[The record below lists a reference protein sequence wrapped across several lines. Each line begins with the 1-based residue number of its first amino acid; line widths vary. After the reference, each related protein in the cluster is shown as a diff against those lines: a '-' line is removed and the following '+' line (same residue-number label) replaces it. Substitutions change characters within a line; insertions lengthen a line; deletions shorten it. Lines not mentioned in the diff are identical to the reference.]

1 MLYAPRGSDG
11 SATPAKNEPV
21 SFPRQRVLEVR
32 LRVEKLPQSTLC
44 CSTPHNFAQKEGCR
58 TCRQRSAL
66 KRGQRR
72 RRLASFWRG
81 GIATEESHQ
90 CQHYLMQ
97 LTNVFTIAREGGP
110 SLLDEAEAR
119 VVEAVEGGRASAE
132 ALLKRGQVRAAILRS
147 QPTKHGE
154 HPLPFGAPRP

>member
-1 MLYAPRGSDG
+1 
-11 SATPAKNEPV
+11 
-21 SFPRQRVLEVR
+21 
-32 LRVEKLPQSTLC
+32 
-44 CSTPHNFAQKEGCR
+44 
-58 TCRQRSAL
+58 
-66 KRGQRR
+66 
-72 RRLASFWRG
+72 
-81 GIATEESHQ
+81 
-90 CQHYLMQ
+90 MQ